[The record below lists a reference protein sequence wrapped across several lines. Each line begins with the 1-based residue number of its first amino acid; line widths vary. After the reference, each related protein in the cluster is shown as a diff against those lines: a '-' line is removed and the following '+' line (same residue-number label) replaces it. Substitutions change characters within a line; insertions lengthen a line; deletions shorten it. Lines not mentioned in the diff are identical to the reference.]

1 MNSDLILQPED
12 LLPLCGSDRQPI
24 QLHNLVDLL
33 AEIYEDIV
41 KTHSISL
48 TQYSFLRV
56 ALYSDCL
63 EIEEKH
69 AIERIFYSIRRGLIK
84 LNVDLN

>member
-12 LLPLCGSDRQPI
+12 LLPLCGSYLQPI
-24 QLHNLVDLL
+24 QFQNLVDQL
-33 AEIYEDIV
+33 AEIYEDLV
-41 KTHSISL
+41 KSHSISL
-48 TQYSFLRV
+48 TQYYFLRA

-63 EIEEKH
+63 EGEERH